1 MSSLKVF
8 IYCFSVLS
16 LLAQTPPP
24 KPASPA
30 APAPKPATPAPN
42 VQMEVIQPK
51 ETALPNV
58 PPETVIASIGEE
70 KITAG
75 EFAQLIDT
83 LPEQVRNQ
91 ARGPQRRQM
100 AENLIKVKV
109 IAQEARRQKTD
120 QDKGFK
126 TQAAYQMENLLA
138 VYFLNN
144 YLKTA
149 KVAEEDLKK
158 YYEEH
163 KHEYETMRAR
173 HVLIRFKGSR
183 VPLKAD
189 QKDLTEEEALE
200 KAQAV
205 RKRLLAGADF
215 AQVAKEESDDTGSGT
230 NGGNL
235 GEFKHGSMVPQFD
248 EAASKLPLNEI
259 SEPVKT
265 QYGYHII
272 QVQARETKTFDE
284 VKDEIEK
291 KIRPQLTEK
300 FIAELRAKAGVTI
313 DEKYFEGAAA
323 VK

>member
-1 MSSLKVF
+1 MSFPNAF
-8 IYCFSVLS
+8 IFFLS
-16 LLAQTPPP
+16 AVTLLAQTPPP
-24 KPASPA
+24 QP
-30 APAPKPATPAPN
+30 APAPKATVTPAPN

-51 ETALPNV
+51 ESKLPDV
-58 PPETVIASIGEE
+58 PPDTVIVRIGED

-75 EFAQLIDT
+75 EFAALIDT

-91 ARGPQRRQM
+91 ARGPARRQM
-100 AENLIKVKV
+100 AENLIKVKL
-109 IAQEARRQKTD
+109 ISQEARRQKAD
-120 QDKGFK
+120 QEGSFK

-149 KVAEEDLKK
+149 KVAAEDLKK
-158 YYEEH
+158 YYDEH
-163 KHEYETMRAR
+163 KNEYETMRAR
-173 HVLIRFKGSR
+173 HVLIRFKGSH
-183 VPLKAD
+183 VPVKAD
-189 QKDLTEEEALE
+189 QKDLTDEEALA
-200 KAQAV
+200 KAQDV

-215 AQVAKEESDDTGSGT
+215 AQVAKEESDDTGSGV

-235 GEFKHGSMVPQFD
+235 GEFKHGAMVPQFD
-248 EAASKLPLNEI
+248 QAASNLPLNEI

-272 QVQARETKTFDE
+272 QVQGRETKTFDE

-291 KIRPQLTEK
+291 KVRPQLTEK
-300 FIAELRAKAGVTI
+300 MIADLRNKSTVTL

-323 VK
+323 PVTK